1 MEQPSGH
8 IPVSGRQAGRQ
19 AWMWWHRVGMPAR
32 LGPRPI
38 AEHRSPDPL
47 SAFADGADDRA
58 LSLYQR

>member
-1 MEQPSGH
+1 
-8 IPVSGRQAGRQ
+8 
-19 AWMWWHRVGMPAR
+19 MWWHRVGMPAR